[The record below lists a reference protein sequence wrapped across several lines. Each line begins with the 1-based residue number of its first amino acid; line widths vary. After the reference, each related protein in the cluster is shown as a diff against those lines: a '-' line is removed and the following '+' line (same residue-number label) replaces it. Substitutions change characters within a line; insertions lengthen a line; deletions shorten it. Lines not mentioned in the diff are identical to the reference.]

1 MPNSMTRKRSD
12 TSWRAWVTTSVPW
25 AGPQE
30 NPWLAP
36 PLTEL
41 TRSIANTS
49 RQTSKTFS
57 LGAEA
62 LLIFQGVLQNSR
74 SRVVPFSRPV
84 FVAFCLRNSGKA
96 DSGGLDRA
104 IDCRREDGV
113 TTRSAN

>member
-1 MPNSMTRKRSD
+1 MTPKGLGTGWGD
-12 TSWRAWVTTSVPW
+12 WVPTSVPW

-49 RQTSKTFS
+49 RQTSKIFS

-74 SRVVPFSRPV
+74 SRVVPFSSPG
-84 FVAFCLRNSGKA
+84 FVVFCLRNSGKA
-96 DSGGLDRA
+96 DSAGLDQS
-104 IDCRREDGV
+104 IDCRR
-113 TTRSAN
+113 